1 MKKIGIFFILLVLF
15 VTSVI
20 ASGEI
25 LIFHES
31 IKEKSLPD
39 EEFIFSV
46 TIENTRNVT
55 DVLRFYA
62 PGTYWEWVFRVEP
75 IVIKIDPES
84 SKTVDL
90 YLAAYGDKAPGNY
103 AVTLELVS
111 NNYSEI
117 SEEYSFNVEIL
128 DYEKVIDIELELPST
143 LKSDQ
148 DNLFR
153 IGLKKDYDYD
163 IPNISIQ
170 LQSDYFDKFI
180 EVGTLGTSDVERE
193 VLINLGEKVNVG
205 ENDIKILVFR
215 GDKLIIEKVEKFNV
229 AASGDV
235 QEIGTP
241 ENGFLFFKDTI
252 ERVNNK
258 NAVSYETLTKR
269 LTYFQKLFTDFSE
282 EPNSVVKEN
291 GEYVYTWEFGLD
303 PGESKVIYIETD
315 YRKFVYGAIVAIA
328 IIWLLYIYFK
338 KDLLIMKRI
347 TSIQHSQDN
356 VSTLN
361 ILLILKNKS
370 LRKVKNVKLMDG
382 MANVVE
388 KPSEFGSISPTRIMR
403 SVSGTKMLWEIP
415 MMEPG
420 AEIAISYTV
429 KCKAKIIGKLN
440 IPVALVKYMKSG
452 RKIVVKSNK
461 IKIFG

>member
-1 MKKIGIFFILLVLF
+1 MKISVLFILLVLF
-15 VTSVI
+15 VTSVD

-25 LIFHES
+25 IISHEDV
-31 IKEKSLPD
+31 KEKSLPD

-46 TIENTRNVT
+46 TVENTRNVT

-62 PGTYWEWVFRVEP
+62 PTTYWEWVFRVEP
-75 IVIKIDPES
+75 AVIKIDPES

-90 YLAAYGDKAPGNY
+90 YLEAYDDKDPGNY

-117 SEEYSFNVEIL
+117 SEEYSFNVEVL
-128 DYEKVIDIELELPST
+128 DYEEVIDIDLELPSI
-143 LKSDQ
+143 LQSDK

-153 IGLKKDYDYD
+153 IGLTKDYNYD
-163 IPNISIQ
+163 IPNISVK

-180 EVGTLGTSDVERE
+180 EVGTLSDNKVERE
-193 VLINLGEKVNVG
+193 VLVTFGEKISVG
-205 ENDIKILVFR
+205 ENEIKVLIFR
-215 GDKLIIEKVEKFNV
+215 GDKLIIEKTENFNI

-241 ENGFLFFKDTI
+241 ENGFLFYKDTI

-282 EPNSVVKEN
+282 MPSSVVKEN
-291 GEYVYTWEFGLD
+291 GEYVYTWEFSLEPSEG
-303 PGESKVIYIETD
+303 KIINIETD
-315 YRKFVYGAIVAIA
+315 YRGFVYGVIGAIVL
-328 IIWLLYIYFK
+328 IWLLYLYFK
-338 KDLLIMKRI
+338 KDLLLMKRI
-347 TSIQHSQDN
+347 TSIQHSSDN
-356 VSTLN
+356 VSTVN

-370 LRKVKNVKLMDG
+370 IRKVKNVKLMDG
-382 MANVVE
+382 MSNVVE
-388 KPSEFGSISPTRIMR
+388 KPSEFGSVKPARIMR
-403 SVSGTKMLWEIP
+403 SVNGTKMLWEIP

-429 KCKAKIIGKLN
+429 KCKAKIIGKLH
-440 IPVALVKYMKSG
+440 IPIALAKYMKSG
-452 RKIVVKSNK
+452 RRIVVKSNK